1 MANPNPPPDT
11 RFQPGNSGRPPGI
24 RDKRTELRALLLPH
38 APDLIAKVVEMAK
51 EGDATA
57 LRICL
62 DRLIPP
68 AKARDDPVYIP
79 GMADSLADNSRIVV
93 KAIAA
98 GELTPE
104 EGASVLQA
112 LASQAR
118 IIEVDSIEQRLAALE
133 AATKKG

>member
-1 MANPNPPPDT
+1 MFEPGQSGNPD
-11 RFQPGNSGRPPGI
+11 GRPKGI
-24 RDKRTELRALLLPH
+24 RDKRTAMRELLVPH
-38 APDLIAKVVEMAK
+38 APELIAKVVEMAK
-51 EGDATA
+51 DGDAAA

-68 AKARDDPVYIP
+68 AKAKDDPVYLP
-79 GMADSLADNSRIVV
+79 GMAESLADNSRIVV
-93 KAIAA
+93 KAIAD

-118 IIEVDSIEQRLAALE
+118 IIEADEIEKRLAVLE
-133 AATKKG
+133 AAAGKKG